1 MIEAVAVTS
10 LLLLLGSLAN
20 GDHSL
25 HQERHNRMIPDYQPF
40 QHPAKM
46 IGHSENS
53 QKGSKLQGAENLLF
67 FSLLNKVLLQ
77 RSY

>member
-10 LLLLLGSLAN
+10 FFLLLGGLAN
-20 GDHSL
+20 GDNSP

-46 IGHSENS
+46 IGHNENS
-53 QKGSKLQGAENLLF
+53 QKGSKLQGD
-67 FSLLNKVLLQ
+67 KYV
-77 RSY
+77 

>member
-1 MIEAVAVTS
+1 MTKSIYRKMIEAVAVTS
-10 LLLLLGSLAN
+10 FFLLLGSLAN

-46 IGHSENS
+46 IGQNENS
-53 QKGSKLQGAENLLF
+53 QKGSKLKGDKYV
-67 FSLLNKVLLQ
+67 LNF
-77 RSY
+77 